1 MRARQT
7 IHAVQL
13 GARRAS
19 TGGAAVLDWRSIPS
33 PELEYHFVPRLA
45 IPDASQ
51 TFERFAKLS
60 AAALPSLPGPF
71 DVAYGR
77 DSYEVLDVHA
87 APPSAADPPLVVFVH
102 GGYWRALD
110 KRDHHFVVAGPRSSG
125 FSVVNV
131 NYPLAPGVSVTR
143 ICASVAAAVR
153 FVAARREAWGLGT
166 GALALFGHP
175 AGAHAVAHA
184 AAEVSGDV
192 ELAGVVEVSGIYDL
206 RVVREL
212 PSVQCDG
219 GSAPTRPPRRL
230 HGARAAAPPVYLSV
244 GALEPAGWRAD
255 RRAARRAR
263 RRGRAA
269 ARLARRRRAPLQRAR
284 AGGRRGHARGPRGRG
299 LHPGRVPIGNY
310 GTPRRRRGAHPAG
323 RAPPIFCPR
332 SWSRPP
338 SCRRACLPAA
348 GLGRRATP

>member
-110 KRDHHFVVAGPRSSG
+110 KRDHHFVVAGLRSSG

-166 GALALFGHP
+166 GALALFGHS

-212 PSVQCDG
+212 PSVQCDV
-219 GSAPTRPPRRL
+219 RL
-230 HGARAAAPPVYLSV
+230 GADEAAALDCTARAPGGAPVYLSV
-244 GALEPAGWRAD
+244 GALEPAGWRGQT
-255 RRAARRAR
+255 AARHDAL
-263 RRGRAA
+263 AA
-269 ARLARRRRAPLQRAR
+269 AGAPPRVSLVDDAHHFSVLERAVDA
-284 AGGRRGHARGPRGRG
+284 
-299 LHPGRVPIGNY
+299 
-310 GTPRRRRGAHPAG
+310 GTPEGLAVADFIRGVF
-323 RAPPIFCPR
+323 R
-332 SWSRPP
+332 
-338 SCRRACLPAA
+338 
-348 GLGRRATP
+348 

>member
-60 AAALPSLPGPF
+60 AAALSSLPGPF

-110 KRDHHFVVAGPRSSG
+110 KRDHHFVVAGLRSSG

-166 GALALFGHP
+166 GALALFGIL
-175 AGAHAVAHA
+175 AGAVLLIAVGGLVA
-184 AAEVSGDV
+184 ATNEAASAVRA
-192 ELAGVVEVSGIYDL
+192 LFL
-206 RVVREL
+206 RAKPQDFGLIGGREL
-212 PSVQCDG
+212 WLEYLDSNPIAYTV
-219 GSAPTRPPRRL
+219 
-230 HGARAAAPPVYLSV
+230 HGLVMN
-244 GALEPAGWRAD
+244 GALFNSLAYALVSCLVMVVLAIQKDTSVAGD
-255 RRAARRAR
+255 DD
-263 RRGRAA
+263 GD
-269 ARLARRRRAPLQRAR
+269 
-284 AGGRRGHARGPRGRG
+284 
-299 LHPGRVPIGNY
+299 
-310 GTPRRRRGAHPAG
+310 
-323 RAPPIFCPR
+323 
-332 SWSRPP
+332 
-338 SCRRACLPAA
+338 
-348 GLGRRATP
+348 